1 MAGSVWRRAGA
12 ESKQRMYP
20 VRQVGHVFFGQ
31 GLRKTGHIAGIIGP
45 LACLEVFQ
53 LSHDV
58 LGMLT
63 SQTWNLILSGHATE
77 MAHCAQ

>member
-31 GLRKTGHIAGIIGP
+31 GLRKTDHAARIIGP
-45 LACLEVFQ
+45 LTCLEVFQ
-53 LSHDV
+53 LRRDV
-58 LGMLT
+58 LGILT
-63 SQTWNLILSGHATE
+63 SQTRYLILASHAAE
-77 MAHCAQ
+77 VAH